1 MTSHQEQT
9 ADLVLT
15 NATILDPD
23 GLRTDRDI
31 AIMDGEIAEVDKL
44 STQRARETVDCRGL
58 LIVPGFVNAHHH
70 FATGLLRGAPPPKVA
85 ARNQRERLEQV
96 VWPFE
101 RRLSVADVRAAVRA
115 SLVEAIAA
123 GTTTVID
130 HHVSG
135 GCIPG
140 VLDVIAEEVEAS
152 GLRGVL
158 CYEITDR
165 DGAAVAAAA
174 IAENERFLASRR
186 PERIAAMVGLH
197 AMSTVGPESLARA
210 AALGE
215 RYGAGLHLHLSESV
229 HDNDDS
235 VARFGARPVARLA
248 AAGGLSERTLVA
260 HAIHMTDEE
269 ARMLGEQD
277 VMVAHL
283 PRSNA
288 ANGVGVA
295 DLARLTEVGCVI
307 GLGGDGFTQDIRGEV
322 PLAALLQRQ
331 ERRDP
336 TACPPRSMVALGWE
350 GGARIVE
357 RIAGWRVGRVAPGFA
372 ADFIAL
378 RYEPAVPLL
387 ADNALWHLA
396 MGLPGASVHDVWV
409 AGQAVMRDAACKTLD
424 AERVR
429 NEAADRFTALWGI

>member
-123 GTTTVID
+123 GTTTAID

-140 VLDVIAEEVEAS
+140 VLDVIAEDGSPDGPDEFGVDEFPPLGRTPVRIDMVHVSEALLDPP
-152 GLRGVL
+152 LRSKRADRGRPQLAKPPPELVVVGVL
-158 CYEITDR
+158 GCGRLEGQRVLGKGDAPPPIGCR
-165 DGAAVAAAA
+165 
-174 IAENERFLASRR
+174 EPPLLRR
-186 PERIAAMVGLH
+186 LRLN
-197 AMSTVGPESLARA
+197 RA
-210 AALGE
+210 ARPNE
-215 RYGAGLHLHLSESV
+215 NTELSLLRELRV
-229 HDNDDS
+229 
-235 VARFGARPVARLA
+235 LA
-248 AAGGLSERTLVA
+248 ADLLLEAG
-260 HAIHMTDEE
+260 
-269 ARMLGEQD
+269 
-277 VMVAHL
+277 
-283 PRSNA
+283 
-288 ANGVGVA
+288 
-295 DLARLTEVGCVI
+295 
-307 GLGGDGFTQDIRGEV
+307 
-322 PLAALLQRQ
+322 
-331 ERRDP
+331 
-336 TACPPRSMVALGWE
+336 
-350 GGARIVE
+350 
-357 RIAGWRVGRVAPGFA
+357 
-372 ADFIAL
+372 
-378 RYEPAVPLL
+378 
-387 ADNALWHLA
+387 
-396 MGLPGASVHDVWV
+396 
-409 AGQAVMRDAACKTLD
+409 
-424 AERVR
+424 
-429 NEAADRFTALWGI
+429 NEAAVKDPENRWKANLPEHGLEGRMRESLMFDRR